1 MTTTT
6 STAST
11 PTLNSSGNV
20 NISGFF
26 TDEEHE
32 DIGFTELQTVGIAC
46 VATLIPLA
54 LTLFAVFGLRMVWKN
69 WRGESEERTLR
80 RTDSSDPN
88 KSSHLL
94 LPDEIKTSESQFSV
108 IPAEELEEVLTSYNS
123 APSVNTNN
131 HNHTSKSTANGSI
144 ITMTMKNNHLIVETE
159 ERILGESETAYTEPS
174 PLETFVSEEGSTAL
188 VHHSGE
194 EPTPNTGLSQSDLSV
209 SSGGSANPSYCYGNQ
224 VEYLGDDRDILHET
238 MGLS

>member
-1 MTTTT
+1 MIFSKAEIIKNNGTIIAFKMTTTT

-94 LPDEIKTSESQFSV
+94 LPDEKPSSV
-108 IPAEELEEVLTSYNS
+108 HYN
-123 APSVNTNN
+123 
-131 HNHTSKSTANGSI
+131 
-144 ITMTMKNNHLIVETE
+144 
-159 ERILGESETAYTEPS
+159 
-174 PLETFVSEEGSTAL
+174 
-188 VHHSGE
+188 
-194 EPTPNTGLSQSDLSV
+194 
-209 SSGGSANPSYCYGNQ
+209 
-224 VEYLGDDRDILHET
+224 
-238 MGLS
+238 